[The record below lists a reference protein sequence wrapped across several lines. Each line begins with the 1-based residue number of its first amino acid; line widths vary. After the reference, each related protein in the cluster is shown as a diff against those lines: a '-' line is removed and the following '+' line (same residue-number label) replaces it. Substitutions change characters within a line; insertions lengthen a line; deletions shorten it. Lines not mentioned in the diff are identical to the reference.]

1 MPETHA
7 DIDEL
12 SMDEL
17 SGVSGSDGVPAT
29 TLGGIAGRHGTA
41 ITNGGNNR
49 NARSIL
55 NGGFNTNPAGS
66 NDGTQQ

>member
-17 SGVSGSDGVPAT
+17 NDVSGRGVPAT
-29 TLGGIAGRHGTA
+29 TLGGIAGRHRVA
-41 ITNGGNNR
+41 IVNGGNNR
-49 NARSIL
+49 NIA
-55 NGGFNTNPAGS
+55 GGSFSFEGQ
-66 NDGTQQ
+66 D